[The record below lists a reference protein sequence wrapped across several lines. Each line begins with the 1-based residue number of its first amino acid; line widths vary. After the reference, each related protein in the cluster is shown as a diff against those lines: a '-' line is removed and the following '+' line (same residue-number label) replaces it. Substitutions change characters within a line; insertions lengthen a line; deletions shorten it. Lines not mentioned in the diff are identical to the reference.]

1 MDPLDWLTR
10 GAVAREL
17 HCHVST
23 VRRLEASGDL
33 KARIGDGGI
42 RYFSYWDVKNLKERR
57 VRKKLGHAAEMRLAA
72 FRLFERG
79 VAWQDVALQLHYDP
93 LRVHY
98 LWELYSMERSSGLAA
113 GAPKGE

>member
-1 MDPLDWLTR
+1 MSQPF
-10 GAVAREL
+10 VAW
-17 HCHVST
+17 
-23 VRRLEASGDL
+23 RRSGDL

-57 VRKKLGHAAEMRLAA
+57 ARKKLGHAAEMRLAA